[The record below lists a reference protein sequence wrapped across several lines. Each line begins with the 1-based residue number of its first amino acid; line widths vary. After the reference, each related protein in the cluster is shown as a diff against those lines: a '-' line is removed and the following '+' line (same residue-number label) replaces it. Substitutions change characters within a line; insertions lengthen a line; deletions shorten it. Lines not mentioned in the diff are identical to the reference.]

1 MAFHVSQPLNPN
13 YAQARAWFGLFMLQ
27 WVAGRER
34 EGREEMDRLIQLD
47 PLSAYANVI
56 FSFSAISSGRFSEA
70 VEYGRRGVEL
80 DPKSYRALWSFAVA
94 LQYDGKHEE
103 AFSTV
108 EQALA
113 ISGRH
118 SWALMT
124 LASNYAAWGKP
135 DKARAVFQESEAR
148 NAREYIQ
155 PAMLAAA
162 ASIGETDR
170 AITFAQQA
178 LDDRDP
184 MFVMLAR
191 TWPDYN
197 NVRAD
202 PRFQEIVRQLKLPS
216 SL

>member
-1 MAFHVSQPLNPN
+1 
-13 YAQARAWFGLFMLQ
+13 
-27 WVAGRER
+27 
-34 EGREEMDRLIQLD
+34 
-47 PLSAYANVI
+47 
-56 FSFSAISSGRFSEA
+56 
-70 VEYGRRGVEL
+70 
-80 DPKSYRALWSFAVA
+80 
-94 LQYDGKHEE
+94 
-103 AFSTV
+103 
-108 EQALA
+108 
-113 ISGRH
+113 
-118 SWALMT
+118 MT

-155 PAMLAAA
+155 PAILAAAA